1 MLCPLGALAIAVVAM
16 EGVARW
22 VEVNQRAYL
31 WSQEE
36 WLQVLTP
43 SNYVDRG
50 SGRILMSGSSEAREA
65 FLDDRIRE
73 GLPGFEVYLN
83 AFASATLTDLGLLL
97 DYVSSEYG
105 PSALPDKLVLGIGT
119 RMMANFRAAPDS
131 LLANAIDSYSPSFWV
146 EESVDGPRL
155 VPKTRLESVLARLR
169 FLSHQTDRYRAATH
183 AVRRASTIVIRPELA
198 QDYHLKQGL
207 TPARYHFAKG
217 MPVERKEPYV
227 RTTGNW
233 PAVHKWDF
241 LADRPRITREA
252 RKVVAFTRCHGIELF
267 VINMPELSI
276 NRELYEP
283 GVYEQYLEVV
293 REAFGSTPIL
303 DLRSLL
309 ADDEFFDV
317 SHPSLKGAI
326 KISDQVVD
334 FIAGRSKRAA
344 GAQALAMPCAG
355 QPAGTR

>member
-1 MLCPLGALAIAVVAM
+1 M
-16 EGVARW
+16 EGVARR
-22 VEVNQRAYL
+22 VEVSQRAYL

-43 SNYVDRG
+43 SNYVGRG

-83 AFASATLTDLGLLL
+83 AFASATLADLVLLL
-97 DYVSSEYG
+97 DYVSGEYG
-105 PSALPDKLVLGIGT
+105 LSALPDKLVLGIGT
-119 RMMANFRAAPDS
+119 RMMANFRAAPYS
-131 LLANAIDSYSPSFWV
+131 LLAHAIDKYSPSFRV

-155 VPKTRLESVLARLR
+155 IPKTRLESVFARLR
-169 FLSHQTDRYRAATH
+169 FLSHQTDRYRAATLS
-183 AVRRASTIVIRPELA
+183 VRRASIIAIRPELA
-198 QDYHLKQGL
+198 QDNRLRKGL
-207 TPARYHFAKG
+207 TPARYHFARG
-217 MPVERKEPYV
+217 MPVEQKEPYL

-241 LADRPRITREA
+241 LADHPRIAREA
-252 RKVVAFTRCHGIELF
+252 QKLVAFTRCHGIELY

-283 GVYEQYLEVV
+283 GVYEQYLQVV
-293 REAFGSTPIL
+293 REAFGSTAML

-309 ADDEFFDV
+309 SDDEFFDV
-317 SHPSLKGAI
+317 SHPSLTGAI
-326 KISDQVVD
+326 KISDRVAD
-334 FIAGRSKRAA
+334 FVARCSKRPA
-344 GAQALAMPCAG
+344 GAQAPAMPCAG
-355 QPAGTR
+355 QPAGTH